1 MMIVREYNNFKPARL
16 ALLIAFALAGSMQN
30 AMARDYFNPDLVEL
44 DNPQNGGK
52 ADLAAFEAGSQAPGT
67 YHVDVMLD
75 NELVDTRDIEFKT
88 SGAPNDE
95 GN

>member
-44 DNPQNGGK
+44 DNPQNGVK
-52 ADLAAFEAGSQAPGT
+52 PISLRLKRARRRREP
-67 YHVDVMLD
+67 
-75 NELVDTRDIEFKT
+75 IT
-88 SGAPNDE
+88 SM
-95 GN
+95 